1 MFMEVDLEGMIS
13 TATAVKLAREKGT
26 PVSRVSVVRALQ
38 RGQEGEESGIPG
50 GVQPF
55 GEGSQWLIPQVEFM
69 KWLNR
74 RRPRGPQLS
83 K

>member
-1 MFMEVDLEGMIS
+1 MLMEIELEGMIS
-13 TATAVKLAREKGT
+13 TATAVKLARENGT
-26 PVSRVSVVRALQ
+26 PVSRSGIVLALQ

-55 GEGSQWLIPQVEFM
+55 GDGSQWLIPQVEFM
-69 KWLNR
+69 SWLNR
-74 RRPRGPQLS
+74 RRPRGPQLE